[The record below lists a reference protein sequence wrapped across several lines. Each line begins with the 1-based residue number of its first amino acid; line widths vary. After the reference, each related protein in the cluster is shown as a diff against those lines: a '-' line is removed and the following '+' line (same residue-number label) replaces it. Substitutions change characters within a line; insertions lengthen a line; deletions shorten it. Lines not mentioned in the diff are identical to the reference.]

1 MSHATA
7 IKAPEGFGIIR
18 RESDDHPDVIIHE
31 FSITTKLTLSLGS
44 LDEANPEHRNAALRY
59 GIEEL
64 AHGTQDLI
72 RKALA

>member
-1 MSHATA
+1 MSTATA

-18 RESDDHPDVIIHE
+18 RESDDHPDVIIYE
-31 FSITTKLTLSLGS
+31 FSITTKLRFDLPLT
-44 LDEANPEHRNAALRY
+44 DEADTEYLGYALRY

-64 AHGTQDLI
+64 AYHAQALI